1 MLLTQDFP
9 PMDGG
14 IARWMAEFARRSPP
28 SSLVVSTGSM
38 PETEAFDATIPQEIQ
53 RVPVRARRLRTVQG
67 MMLWSHHAAMLARSR
82 KVPFI
87 WCGHPKPAAY
97 PARWIHSRQGTPYGI
112 IAHGTDLI
120 LLQHKVD
127 RSPLQRRA
135 ARSLLS
141 AAALF
146 VTNSRYTAEL
156 CRRVLTNLGFA
167 EGRHPIHVVPLGAD
181 RELFRPGIDPRAAK
195 KKYGLNSGRWM
206 MTVARL
212 VAHKGVDTVLRA
224 LALLKDEYPELHYAV
239 IGTGDRE
246 DAFRQM
252 AVELGVADRVRF
264 LGFVPEPDLPGLL
277 NGAELYVH
285 TSRDTDRMI
294 EGFGIAIV
302 EASACGIPVIVGN
315 TGGMPDAVR
324 EGESGI
330 IADSEDPESVA
341 REVKR
346 LLDDRDLR
354 LRLGAGG
361 RKAVD
366 EFYNWDRVV
375 SAMWDIERG
384 ALDGAPRAGRSSRGK
399 AGRKD

>member
-1 MLLTQDFP
+1 
-9 PMDGG
+9 MDGG

-28 SSLVVSTGSM
+28 RSLVVATGSM
-38 PETEAFDATIPQEIQ
+38 PDTDAFDATIPQEIQ
-53 RVPVRARRLRTVQG
+53 REPVRSRRLRTVQG
-67 MMLWSHHAAMLARSR
+67 MMLWSHHAALLARAR
-82 KVPFI
+82 TVPFI

-97 PARWIHSRQGTPYGI
+97 PARWIYSRQRTPYGI

-120 LLQHKVD
+120 LLQHKMD

-135 ARSLLS
+135 ARSLLA

-156 CRRVLTNLGFA
+156 CRRVLTNLGFP
-167 EGRHPIHVVPLGAD
+167 EDRHAIHVVPLGAD
-181 RELFRPGIDPRAAK
+181 GELFRPGIDPRPAR

-224 LALLKDEYPELHYAV
+224 LALLKDEYPELHYAAV
-239 IGTGDRE
+239 GTGDRE
-246 DAFRQM
+246 EAFK
-252 AVELGVADRVRF
+252 ALASELGVADRVRV

-277 NGAELYVH
+277 NAAELYVH
-285 TSRDTDRMI
+285 TSRDTERMI

-302 EASACGIPVIVGN
+302 EASACGVPVIVGN

-324 EGESGI
+324 RGETGMM
-330 IADSEDPESVA
+330 ADSEDPASVA
-341 REVKR
+341 REIKR

-361 RKAVD
+361 RKAVE

-375 SAMWDIERG
+375 AAMWEIQRSSG
-384 ALDGAPRAGRSSRGK
+384 VQDGAARGTRRAARGK
-399 AGRKD
+399 AGRKG